1 MEFLPIVTPIT
12 TSSTGYTV
20 NGRLF
25 ELPLEELMFL
35 QATSNYSWL
44 YWKNGKKTLMA
55 RTLTYYQAQLPK
67 ACFIRLHRNCLV
79 NLMYVERLEIAE
91 ASKSGLVYLH
101 SGAVLPVARRRLC
114 QVKRLV
120 SRYQTFCTD
129 IA

>member
-1 MEFLPIVTPIT
+1 MEFLPIVTSTT
-12 TSSTGYTV
+12 TSSTGYTD

-25 ELPLEELMFL
+25 GLPLEELMYL

-44 YWKNGKKTLMA
+44 HWKNGKKTLMA

-67 ACFIRLHRNCLV
+67 AYFIRLHRNCVV

-101 SGAVLPVARRRLC
+101 SGAVLPVSRRRLC
-114 QVKRLV
+114 QVKRSV
-120 SRYQTFCTD
+120 SRYQTACTD
-129 IA
+129 MA